1 MKTGPARPGEGRP
14 EAGSQ
19 TPGVYLLT
27 VRLPRAAIWRHGA
40 VQTVLR
46 SGWYVYTG
54 SAMGGLEGR
63 LGRHLRTSSV
73 QHWHLDYLLG
83 AGRVVDVQAL
93 PGRDP
98 AAECRLAAQVRA
110 WPGAESVAGF
120 GAGDCGCGSHLC
132 RFARR
137 PTASVRAAAVLER
150 LPALFGEL
158 AARYVDYTAQGRDPF
173 RTLVAC
179 ALSLRTR
186 DAVTEV
192 VSERLLA
199 RWQTPAELAQAAVEE
214 LADCAHAV
222 GMFRQKA
229 RHLKELSRQI
239 VERHGGKVPDDLDQ
253 LLALSGVG
261 RKTANLVLSFAFGRE
276 AICVDTHVHRLCNRW
291 GLVRTTTPAETEY
304 ELRTALPRPYW
315 ARLNPYLVQHGQQLC
330 LPGRPRCRRCP
341 LATAGCAYAELRRER
356 LLLRAL
362 DGAPPHPCLGDELP
376 AV

>member
-1 MKTGPARPGEGRP
+1 M
-14 EAGSQ
+14 
-19 TPGVYLLT
+19 YLLT
-27 VRLPRAAIWRHGA
+27 VRLPRAAIWQHGDA
-40 VQTVLR
+40 QTVLR
-46 SGWYVYTG
+46 PGWYVYAG
-54 SAMGGLEGR
+54 SAMGGLAGR

-73 QHWHLDYLLG
+73 RHWHLDHLLG
-83 AGRVVDVQAL
+83 AGRVVDVQTL

-98 AAECRLAAQVRA
+98 AAECRLATTVRS
-110 WPGAESVAGF
+110 WHGAESVAGF
-120 GAGDCGCGSHLC
+120 GAGDCHCGSHLC

-137 PTASVRAAAVLER
+137 PTASVRAAAVLAHM
-150 LPALFGEL
+150 PALFDEL
-158 AARYVDYTAQGRDPF
+158 ARCYVDYTAEGRDPF

-192 VSERLLA
+192 VSERLFA
-199 RWQTPAELAQAAVEE
+199 RWRTPAELAQAALDD
-214 LADCAHAV
+214 LADCIHAV

-239 VERHGGKVPDDLDQ
+239 GERHGGKVPDDLDQ

-261 RKTANLVLSFAFGRE
+261 RKTANLVLSFAFGRA

-291 GLVRTTTPAETEY
+291 GLVRTATPAETEE
-304 ELRTALPRPYW
+304 ELCAVLPRPYW
-315 ARLNPYLVQHGQQLC
+315 ARLNPYLVQHGQQRC
-330 LPGRPRCRRCP
+330 LPGRPRCSRCP
-341 LATAGCAYAELRRER
+341 LASAGCGYAELRAER